1 MALEFSGFGL
11 LLVTSLEVDEL
22 ELVPVLVSPEV
33 SEVPLDVFE
42 VSFDVSEVTLEIS
55 EVPLLLESEIEG

>member
-1 MALEFSGFGL
+1 MGSVVVDDEF
-11 LLVTSLEVDEL
+11 
-22 ELVPVLVSPEV
+22 ELVPVLVSLEV

-42 VSFDVSEVTLEIS
+42 VPFDVSEVILEIS